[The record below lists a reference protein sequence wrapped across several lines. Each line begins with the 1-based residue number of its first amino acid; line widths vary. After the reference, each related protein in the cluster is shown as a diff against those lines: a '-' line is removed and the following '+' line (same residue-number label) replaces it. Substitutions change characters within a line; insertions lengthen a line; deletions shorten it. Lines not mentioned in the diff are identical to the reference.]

1 MLEGLILP
9 QHCSLVPVMC
19 NVGSVASSLP
29 DPLAPLP
36 QQKYY
41 HGALSRVEAEAM
53 LVADGEFL
61 VRESTKRVGQY
72 VLTGM
77 AAGKAQHLLL
87 MDKDGRVC
95 WREGSEYK
103 GQGSH

>member
-1 MLEGLILP
+1 MYI
-9 QHCSLVPVMC
+9 C
-19 NVGSVASSLP
+19 VGSVASSLP
-29 DPLAPLP
+29 DPLAPLH

-61 VRESTKRVGQY
+61 IRESSKKVGQY

-77 AAGKAQHLLL
+77 ASGKPQHLLL
-87 MDKDGRVC
+87 MDKEGRV
-95 WREGSEYK
+95 R
-103 GQGSH
+103 